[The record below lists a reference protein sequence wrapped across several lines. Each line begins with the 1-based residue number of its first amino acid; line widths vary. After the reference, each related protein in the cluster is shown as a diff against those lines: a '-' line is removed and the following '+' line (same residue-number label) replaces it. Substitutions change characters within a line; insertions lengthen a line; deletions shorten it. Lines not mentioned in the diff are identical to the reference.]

1 MQTRY
6 GKLLIALFCLML
18 ALPAVAQQAPRAE
31 ASTGTH
37 LFQVVVLIGSK
48 EMAKPSTDVPDNAR
62 AAIEDI
68 GQFLPY
74 KSYRMVDTAL
84 IRSAGQGRGVMAG
97 PDGRD
102 YIVQL
107 RYTKTGT
114 TGKIFVSDFELL
126 DPSRNA
132 NPTLIQANPTLIQ
145 TSFEVDLRETIV
157 VGSSKLNGGGE
168 ALIVL
173 FTAVQ

>member
-1 MQTRY
+1 MYVMQARY

-18 ALPAVAQQAPRAE
+18 ALPAAAQQAPKATE
-31 ASTGTH
+31 DNTATH

-48 EMAKPSTDVPDNAR
+48 EMSKPSTDVPNNVR
-62 AAIEDI
+62 AALDDI

-74 KSYRMVDTAL
+74 KSYRMVDTVL

-97 PDGRD
+97 PDDHD
-102 YIVQL
+102 YLVHL
-107 RYTKTGT
+107 RYEKNGL
-114 TGKIFVSDFELL
+114 TGKLFVKDFQLN

-132 NPTLIQANPTLIQ
+132 NSILIQ
-145 TSFEVDLRETIV
+145 TSFEVNLRETIV

-168 ALIVL
+168 ALVVL
-173 FTAVQ
+173 FTAVE